1 MSIDTAPRP
10 ASPRATSSDDD
21 ADRIALALRPLR
33 RPTWRWWAAV
43 AVLLGVAGWFNY
55 SWSYQLAHGLIVT
68 GAADW
73 GTTGGIPWALYE
85 GTFIWWVGI
94 AHGGII
100 ISAAVRLFGL
110 HDLKPVARL
119 AELLTIAAL
128 AMAGLFIIMH
138 LGRPDRMVTSMLFN
152 LPRTIHTSPLAWD
165 MVVITVYFV
174 LSATYLTLTMRGDLH
189 EVGHRYPRFARPVHR
204 ALMIGYRTDEHA
216 KTERMA
222 WWLAVC
228 LIILAPLFLHGG
240 VIPWLF
246 ALLPGQPGWF
256 GPIQGPVFL
265 AAALASALGGVSV
278 MAYIFRRVYGW
289 EALLPDS
296 LFRAL
301 GRWLALFSLLFLWL
315 QLQSIVTGT
324 AMAPDKVA
332 KIVGAKTGEPLYWF
346 ALGMIAAGL
355 GYLAL
360 QMLVPRLFSVGR
372 TVAAAALPVIGV
384 MLEKILFVIEGM
396 MYPVFQLYEGVPG
409 TYAPSWVELSAIA
422 GAVSLVVLFFVAV
435 ARVVPLV
442 EVEGES

>member
-1 MSIDTAPRP
+1 MSIDTRPTVGSPPPLPPPTAAPG
-10 ASPRATSSDDD
+10 D
-21 ADRIALALRPLR
+21 AGDRVDLALRPLA
-33 RPTWRWWAAV
+33 RPTWRWWALVGVAV
-43 AVLLGVAGWFNY
+43 AVAAWFNF
-55 SWSYQLAHGLIVT
+55 SWSYQLAYGLIVT

-73 GTTGGIPWALYE
+73 GTTGGVPWALYE

-110 HDLKPVARL
+110 DALRPVARL

-138 LGRPDRMVTSMLFN
+138 LGRPDRMVTSIIPN
-152 LPRTIHTSPLAWD
+152 LPTTIHTSPLTWD
-165 MVVITVYFV
+165 MIVITVYFV
-174 LSATYLTLTMRGDLH
+174 LSATYLTLTMRADLAAVGD
-189 EVGHRYPRFARPVHR
+189 RFPRFARPVHR
-204 ALMIGYRTDEHA
+204 ALMFGYRTDEHA

-222 WWLAVC
+222 WWLALC

-265 AAALASALGGVSV
+265 AAALTSALGAVTV
-278 MAYIFRRVYGW
+278 MAYLFRRAFRW

-296 LFRAL
+296 LFQAL
-301 GRWLALFSLLFLWL
+301 GRWLALFSVLFLWL
-315 QLQSIVTGT
+315 QLQSIVTGS
-324 AMAPDKVA
+324 AMAPDGVTKV
-332 KIVGAKTGEPLYWF
+332 VGAKTSEPLYWV
-346 ALGMIAAGL
+346 ALGLIAVAL

-372 TVAAAALPVIGV
+372 TAAAACRSSG
-384 MLEKILFVIEGM
+384 
-396 MYPVFQLYEGVPG
+396 
-409 TYAPSWVELSAIA
+409 
-422 GAVSLVVLFFVAV
+422 
-435 ARVVPLV
+435 
-442 EVEGES
+442 

>member
-1 MSIDTAPRP
+1 MSIDIAPLT
-10 ASPRATSSDDD
+10 ASPGTTPPEDNG
-21 ADRIALALRPLR
+21 DRIALALRPLR
-33 RPTWRWWAAV
+33 RPTWRWWVTV

-110 HDLKPVARL
+110 DDLKPVARL

-165 MVVITVYFV
+165 MIVITVYFV
-174 LSATYLTLTMRGDLH
+174 LSATYLTMTMRGDLH
-189 EVGHRYPRFARPVHR
+189 EVSHRYPRFARPVHR
-204 ALMIGYRTDEHA
+204 ALMIGYRTDEHP

-278 MAYIFRRVYGW
+278 MAYAFRRVYGW
-289 EALLPDS
+289 ETLLPDS

-301 GRWLALFSLLFLWL
+301 ARWLALFSLLFLWL

-332 KIVGAKTGEPLYWF
+332 KVVGAKTSEPLYWL
-346 ALGMIAAGL
+346 ALGLIAAGL

-409 TYAPSWVELSAIA
+409 TYAPSWVELSAIV
-422 GAVSLVVLFFVAV
+422 GAISLVVLFFVVV

-442 EVEGES
+442 EMEGES

>member
-1 MSIDTAPRP
+1 MSIEIAPPTRSP
-10 ASPRATSSDDD
+10 ASATSDDVP
-21 ADRIALALRPLR
+21 DRISLALRPLR
-33 RPTWRWWAAV
+33 RPTWRWWATV
-43 AVLLGVAGWFNY
+43 AALLLVAGWFNY

-73 GTTGGIPWALYE
+73 GTTGGIPWAVYE

-128 AMAGLFIIMH
+128 GMAGLFIIVH

-152 LPRTIHTSPLAWD
+152 LPTTIHTSPLAWD

-189 EVGHRYPRFARPVHR
+189 AVGHRFPRFARPVHR
-204 ALMIGYRTDEHA
+204 ALMIGYRTDEHP
-216 KTERMA
+216 KMDRMA

-246 ALLPGQPGWF
+246 AILPGQPGWF
-256 GPIQGPVFL
+256 GPMQGPVFL
-265 AAALASALGGVSV
+265 AAALTSALGGVSV
-278 MAYIFRRVYGW
+278 LAYAFRRAYRW
-289 EALLPDS
+289 DELLPDS
-296 LFRAL
+296 LFKAL
-301 GRWLALFSLLFLWL
+301 ARWLSLFSLVFLWL
-315 QLQSIVTGT
+315 QLQSIVTGS
-324 AMAPDKVA
+324 AMAPPSVA
-332 KIVGAKTGEPLYWF
+332 KVVGAKIGEPLYWV
-346 ALGMIAAGL
+346 ALGLIAASL
-355 GYLAL
+355 AYLAL
-360 QMLVPRLFSVGR
+360 QMLIPRLFSVGR
-372 TVAAAALPVIGV
+372 TVAAAALPVVGV
-384 MLEKILFVIEGM
+384 MLEKILFVIEGLL
-396 MYPVFQLYEGVPG
+396 YPVFQLYEGVPG
-409 TYAPSWVELSAIA
+409 TYTPSWVEFSAIA
-422 GAVSLVVLFFVAV
+422 GAVSLVGLFFIAV

-442 EVEGES
+442 EVEEDS